1 MAPNRGLMEV
11 VSGGSVETLPKFP
24 SAGAVI
30 FSRGGVLELDFSQG
44 FNGTIGGF
52 ASTPGVTE
60 EIDLR
65 DIGFG
70 ATTKLAFTE
79 AAGGTSG
86 TLNVTDGAHTA
97 NLTLLGQYS
106 TANFS
111 IASDG
116 HGGTIITDPPAMVGS
131 AASPLLAAHM

>member
-1 MAPNRGLMEV
+1 M
-11 VSGGSVETLPKFP
+11 
-24 SAGAVI
+24 I
-30 FSRGGVLELDFSQG
+30 SRK
-44 FNGTIGGF
+44 
-52 ASTPGVTE
+52 ASTAQLAALLLPPALLE

-70 ATTKLAFTE
+70 ATTKLAFTK

-86 TLNVTDGAHTA
+86 TLSVTDGAHTA

-116 HGGTIITDPPAMVGS
+116 HGGTIITDPPPVGS
-131 AASPLLAAHM
+131 AASPLLAAHV